1 MAIRIAL
8 VGLGKISVD
17 QHVPSIANNG
27 DFLLAAG
34 VSPRSRIDGLA
45 CYPDLGSLFA
55 ATEVDAVAINSPPQ
69 ARFALAREA
78 LVAGKHVLLEKP
90 PAATLS
96 ELADLDRL
104 ARSRGLTLYTGWHS
118 QHAPAVAPSRAWLA
132 GKSVRAVDLRW
143 CENVREWHPGQ
154 RWIWEPGGLGVFD
167 PGINALSILTRI
179 LPEPLVLSA
188 ARLDVPAN
196 CATPVAA
203 ELEGSV
209 GEAGRFQGHLDF
221 LQTGRQTWTI
231 DVDTD
236 AGRLSLAMGGAE
248 LVIAGERQDVGP
260 SCEYPSIYRRFAELV
275 HRAECEVDAAPLALA
290 ADAFLIGRQ
299 RPVAEFVE

>member
-17 QHVPSIANNG
+17 QHVPAIAN
-27 DFLLAAG
+27 DAAYQLVAG
-34 VSPRSRIDGLA
+34 VSPRSRIEGLA
-45 CYPDLGSLFA
+45 CYSDLGSLFA
-55 ATEVDAVAINSPPQ
+55 ATELDAVAINSPPQ

-78 LVAGKHVLLEKP
+78 LNAGKHVLLEKP

-96 ELADLDRL
+96 ELADLERI
-104 ARSRGLTLYTGWHS
+104 ARAQGLTLYTGWHS
-118 QHAPAVAPSRAWLA
+118 QHAPGVAPSREWLV
-132 GKSVRAVDLRW
+132 GKSVRAVDLSW

-167 PGINALSILTRI
+167 PGINAFSILTRI
-179 LPEPLVLSA
+179 LPEPLVLTA

-209 GEAGRFQGHLDF
+209 GEAGQFQGQLDF

-231 DVDTD
+231 NVDTD

-248 LVIAGERQDVGP
+248 LCIAGERQDVGP
-260 SCEYPSIYRRFAELV
+260 SREYPSIYRRFAALV
-275 HRAECEVDAAPLALA
+275 HSAECEVDAAPLALA

-299 RPVAEFVE
+299 LRVAEFVE